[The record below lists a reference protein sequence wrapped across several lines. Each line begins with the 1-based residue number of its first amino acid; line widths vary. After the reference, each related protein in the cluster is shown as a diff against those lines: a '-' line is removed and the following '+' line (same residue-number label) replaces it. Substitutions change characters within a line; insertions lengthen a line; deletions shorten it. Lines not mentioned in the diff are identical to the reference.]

1 MTAERTLPSPATD
14 VPSVTGGAMT
24 EPGPGGPVRPLR
36 FAAVGD
42 VHGRFAALAAELA
55 RLRAQAGPLE
65 FLLAVGDVQANR
77 DEAEADDIRRPAR
90 YRHEVG
96 DFPDVAA
103 GRLDLGAPLYFV
115 GGNHEPW
122 AALDAHPGGP
132 WSPGVWF
139 LGRAG
144 VREVHGLRVAYLSG
158 VWSPRVSVAGRPADA
173 GPRLRTF
180 YTLEEVEAVARAAA
194 GRPVDVLV
202 THDWPAGIA
211 GPHRGRPVGRP
222 ELRQLTETLRPQ
234 LHLCGHLHHRLQ
246 ARIGPTTVLCLGH
259 IRSGADAVAAV
270 ERGPDG
276 RLTVLGPGSSA
287 A

>member
-1 MTAERTLPSPATD
+1 
-14 VPSVTGGAMT
+14 MT
-24 EPGPGGPVRPLR
+24 EPGPGGAVRPLR

-65 FLLAVGDVQANR
+65 LLLAVGDVQANR

-90 YRHEVG
+90 YRHEAG

-222 ELRQLTETLRPQ
+222 ELRRLTETLRPR

-270 ERGPDG
+270 ERGLDG
-276 RLTVLGPGSSA
+276 RLTVLGPGSGA